1 MAVLIKLAQY
11 HMSGA
16 VNDGKWYAKTVATGV
31 QHTED
36 IARKI
41 EEDSTF
47 KRGEVKGIMD
57 ELVDVMTGMLQD
69 GQTVVIDGL
78 GRFKLVAESI
88 SAERPEDFSIQK
100 NIKGVK
106 CNFTPSGRRETKNG
120 MLRKTFCDKAEVKF
134 TPEYKVTK

>member
-1 MAVLIKLAQY
+1 MAVLIKLVQNNFKGRSNY
-11 HMSGA
+11 Q
-16 VNDGKWYAKTVATGV
+16 KWYAKTVATGV

-47 KRGEVKGIMD
+47 KRGEVKGMMD

-78 GRFKLVAESI
+78 GRFQLVAESI
-88 SAERPEDFSIQK
+88 SAERPENFSIQK
-100 NIKGVK
+100 NVKGVK
-106 CNFTPSGRRETKNG
+106 CNFRPSGRRETQNG